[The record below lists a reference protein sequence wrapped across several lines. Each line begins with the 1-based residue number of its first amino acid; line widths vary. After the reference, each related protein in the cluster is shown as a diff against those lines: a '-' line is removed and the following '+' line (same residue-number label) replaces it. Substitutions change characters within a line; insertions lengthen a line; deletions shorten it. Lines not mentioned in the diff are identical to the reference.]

1 METITPNKRIKLEEK
16 KITFE
21 QQNILEIKNELNRTS
36 SFNQE
41 MEDNAGTI
49 LQQQTV
55 DKREIKLERL
65 LYREYLRKIY
75 IIYNYQQDYISI
87 KRSTDYTYQ
96 KWRAQ
101 KFTGTGN

>member
-1 METITPNKRIKLEEK
+1 MDQERIIRISHTKYYVRIVTPTYTSYWKFNTNKRQYEDVETITPNKRIKLEEK

-49 LQQQTV
+49 LQQ
-55 DKREIKLERL
+55 
-65 LYREYLRKIY
+65 
-75 IIYNYQQDYISI
+75 
-87 KRSTDYTYQ
+87 
-96 KWRAQ
+96 
-101 KFTGTGN
+101 

>member
-1 METITPNKRIKLEEK
+1 MDQERIVRIPHAKYYVRIVTLTYTSYWKFNTNKRQYEDVKTITPNKRIKLEEK

-49 LQQQTV
+49 LQQ
-55 DKREIKLERL
+55 
-65 LYREYLRKIY
+65 
-75 IIYNYQQDYISI
+75 
-87 KRSTDYTYQ
+87 
-96 KWRAQ
+96 
-101 KFTGTGN
+101 